1 MNISN
6 AIASALLD
14 SQTGEFMKS
23 YAKNRA
29 LKYEY
34 LPGRGWKVLSVIRQ
48 AFDGSKTYIGEI
60 QRLYKYPET
69 WLVVTVAARTFYYGQ
84 DREMDTVTRPEQHPS
99 KEVVGTYRTPKE
111 ASDKL
116 WELYEHK

>member
-1 MNISN
+1 MNLATTIS
-6 AIASALLD
+6 SALLD

-23 YAKNRA
+23 YAKDRA

-34 LPGRGWKVLSVIRQ
+34 LPVCGSFIFSVARH

-69 WLVVTVAARTFYYGQ
+69 WLIVTVAARTYYYGQ
-84 DREMDTVTRPEQHPS
+84 DREQDTVVRREQHPA
-99 KEVVGTYRTPKE
+99 KEAVGTYRTTKE

-116 WELYEHK
+116 WELYNTK